1 MNRSCSLLIVF
12 FLGTPI
18 GIYRVSTVY
27 LSYIYR
33 VCTVINS
40 GGLAYLRDFSE
51 DHLFLFYIIF
61 SYCSKW
67 FFIYIVKTI
76 YH

>member
-12 FLGTPI
+12 FLSTPI

-27 LSYIYR
+27 LPCIYR
-33 VCTVINS
+33 ICTVINS

-51 DHLFLFYIIF
+51 DHLFLFYIIL
-61 SYCSKW
+61 SHCSKW